1 VVPRLWRS
9 CFTDACAL
17 NLGSMPVARSLST
30 AYKRRVCLNK
40 ICVIV
45 EDNSRRVFVNDI
57 NLTAFQILPDP
68 TIFDIQDPN
77 LLNKALLSIAA
88 SSYTGVDF
96 TTPPNNVCRDTNA
109 PKVVGIVW
117 SSFAVLAIVFIL
129 VLWVVCKLVLQS
141 RGTSEE
147 SAPRLGVHFTS
158 YVLGLLWAGIHFAS
172 IITDVILLGQVWGVW
187 PMWFIRGFIIPQYV
201 VTAWLLGTAH
211 LSADMWTIRR
221 WFRELRAPSFVFLW
235 QLSRATARPEVSQ
248 IPSRGT

>member
-1 VVPRLWRS
+1 
-9 CFTDACAL
+9 
-17 NLGSMPVARSLST
+17 MPVARSLST

-68 TIFDIQDPN
+68 TIFDIRDPN

-88 SSYTGVDF
+88 SSYTGVDI
-96 TTPPNNVCRDTNA
+96 TPPHNNLCRDTNA

-129 VLWVVCKLVLQS
+129 VLWVVCKLVLRS

-147 SAPRLGVHFTS
+147 SAPRLGVCFTS

-187 PMWFIRGFIIPQYV
+187 PMWFIMGSVRGHGLASRDCSFVSRHVDYQALV
-201 VTAWLLGTAH
+201 SGTAC
-211 LSADMWTIRR
+211 TI
-221 WFRELRAPSFVFLW
+221 FRLFM
-235 QLSRATARPEVSQ
+235 ATVASNSLP
-248 IPSRGT
+248 